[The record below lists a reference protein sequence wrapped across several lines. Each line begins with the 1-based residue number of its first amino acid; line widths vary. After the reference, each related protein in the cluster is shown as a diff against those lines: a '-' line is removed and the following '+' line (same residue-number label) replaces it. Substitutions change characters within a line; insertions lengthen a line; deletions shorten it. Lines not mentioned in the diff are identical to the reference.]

1 MPHSTQARYRPIV
14 AATLLLA
21 ACGHRV
27 PQLPTGFWRLDG
39 VTLAEQRLAKGDS
52 GLIFAIFPDSTGL
65 AFKRPINLTIDVA
78 HEFYHLKWGDLGID
92 SLTLIR
98 ARDSIATFLDAYDVR
113 ILAAH
118 MGMSLE
124 QTRRELERASPTTG
138 TDHQ

>member
-1 MPHSTQARYRPIV
+1 MPYSIGTPYRLVV

-27 PQLPTGFWRLDG
+27 PPLPTGFWRLDG
-39 VTLAEQRLAKGDS
+39 VTLAEQRLARGDT
-52 GLIFAIFPDSTGL
+52 GLIFALFPDSTGL
-65 AFKRPINLTIDVA
+65 AFKRPIDLEIDEA
-78 HEFYHLKWGDLGID
+78 REFYHLKWGDLGID

-118 MGMSLE
+118 MDMSVE
-124 QTRRELERASPTTG
+124 QMRRELERTSPAPRTN
-138 TDHQ
+138 H